1 MMAKQNGRGEIEER
15 GENHY
20 VVRVFLGR
28 DGNGKKIRKAKT
40 VHGSYKDAKKA
51 LTALLSQ
58 VDGNTLATT
67 NITVNA
73 YLDQWLETVKPNL
86 RRKTASD
93 YAACLRLY
101 IRKPLGGKKLSKLT
115 TMDIQNVYNAMLAKG
130 LSKATLT
137 YTHVVFKKAIRQAVR
152 WKMISHNPCED
163 VEVPKMTHVPKFYA
177 MNEEEIAK
185 FRGVAKLSKWYT
197 LFELMLGTGLRPSE
211 ALGLTW
217 RNVDLAKGVIKVT
230 QQLTR
235 HKKGEWEFEDPK
247 TQKSKRNISLPISI
261 TAMLTAYKREQ
272 EARGLPNS
280 HNLLFHTI
288 DGEPSNENVIS
299 QHTFKPLI
307 VKAKLPNE
315 IRLYDLRHTHATLL
329 LLGGVHP
336 KVVQERLGHSSIKI
350 TLDTYSHVLPNMQ
363 QEAADKLE
371 QVVYG
376 DAVHFAPKPQG
387 VPN

>member
-1 MMAKQNGRGEIEER
+1 MAKQNGRGEIEER
-15 GENHY
+15 GENHF

-58 VDGNTLATT
+58 VDNNSLATT

-73 YLDQWLETVKPNL
+73 FLDQWLETVKPNL
-86 RRKTASD
+86 RKKTGSD
-93 YAACLRLY
+93 YGKCLKLY
-101 IRKPLGGKKLSKLT
+101 IREPLGAKKLSKLT
-115 TMDIQNVYNAMLAKG
+115 TMDVQGVYSTMLGKG

-152 WKMISHNPCED
+152 WKMISYNPCED

-177 MNEEEIAK
+177 MNEAEIAK

-197 LFELMLGTGLRPSE
+197 FFELLLGTGLRPSE

-217 RNVDLAKGVIKVT
+217 RDVDLVKGIIKVT

-235 HKKGEWEFEDPK
+235 HKKDEWEFEEPK
-247 TQKSKRNISLPISI
+247 TLRSKRNISLPVTI
-261 TAMLTAYKREQ
+261 THMLVAYKQAQ
-272 EARGLPNS
+272 EALGLPNP
-280 HNLLFHTI
+280 HNLVFHGV
-288 DGEPSNENVIS
+288 DGEPSNENTIS

-315 IRLYDLRHTHATLL
+315 IRMYDLRHTHATLL

-363 QEAADKLE
+363 AEAADKLE
-371 QVVYG
+371 SLVYG
-376 DAVHFAPKPQG
+376 DAVPFAPKAPS

>member
-1 MMAKQNGRGEIEER
+1 MAKQSGRGEIEER
-15 GENHY
+15 GENLFI
-20 VVRVFLGR
+20 VRVFLGR
-28 DGNGKKIRKAKT
+28 DGKGKKIRKAKT

-58 VDGNTLATT
+58 VDNGSLAVT
-67 NITVNA
+67 NMTVNA

-86 RRKTASD
+86 RKKTGSD
-93 YAACLRLY
+93 YATCLKRY
-101 IRKPLGGKKLSKLT
+101 IREPLGGKKLSKLT

-137 YTHVVFKKAIRQAVR
+137 YTHVVFKKSIRQAVR
-152 WKMISHNPCED
+152 WKMISYNPCED
-163 VEVPKMTHVPKFYA
+163 VEVPKAVHVPKFYA
-177 MNEEEIAK
+177 MNEEEITK

-217 RNVDLAKGVIKVT
+217 RDVDLAKGIIKVT
-230 QQLTR
+230 QQLTF
-235 HKKGEWEFEDPK
+235 HKKGEWEFEEPK
-247 TQKSKRNISLPISI
+247 TLRSKRNISLPISI
-261 TAMLTAYKREQ
+261 TYMLTSYKQ
-272 EARGLPNS
+272 AQDALGLPNPY
-280 HNLLFHTI
+280 NLVFHTV
-288 DGEPSNENVIS
+288 DGEPCGENAIS
-299 QHTFKPLI
+299 QNTFKPLI
-307 VKAKLPNE
+307 IKANLPKE

-329 LLGGVHP
+329 LLGGIHP

-363 QEAADKLE
+363 AEAADKLE
-371 QVVYG
+371 TLVYG
-376 DAVHFAPKPQG
+376 DSVAFSLQSER

>member
-1 MMAKQNGRGEIEER
+1 MAKQNGRGEIEER
-15 GENHY
+15 GENHF

-58 VDGNTLATT
+58 VDNNSLTTT

-73 YLDQWLETVKPNL
+73 LLDQWLETVKPNL
-86 RRKTASD
+86 RRKTGED

-101 IRKPLGGKKLSKLT
+101 VREPLGSKKLSKLT
-115 TMDIQNVYNAMLAKG
+115 TMDVQNVYNTMLAKG

-163 VEVPKMTHVPKFYA
+163 VEVPKAVHVPKFYA
-177 MNEEEIAK
+177 MNEVEIAK

-197 LFELMLGTGLRPSE
+197 FFEFLLGTGLRPSE

-217 RNVDLAKGVIKVT
+217 RDVDLAKSIVKVT
-230 QQLTR
+230 QQLTM
-235 HKKGEWEFEDPK
+235 HKKGDWEFEEPK
-247 TQKSKRNISLPISI
+247 TLRSKRNISLPVSI
-261 TAMLTAYKREQ
+261 THMLVAYKQ
-272 EARGLPNS
+272 AQDALGLPNPYNLVF
-280 HNLLFHTI
+280 HNV
-288 DGEPSNENVIS
+288 DGEPCSENTIA

-363 QEAADKLE
+363 AEAADKLE
-371 QVVYG
+371 GLVYG
-376 DAVHFAPKPQG
+376 DAVPFAPKAPG